1 MSSLCSRFQP
11 KYHLAF
17 SCYISSVLSGLWQ
30 CLSFS
35 LFFLTPESLG
45 EYRIVSW
52 RMPSSLSLPDDFL
65 IWLSSQTGRKKSK
78 GWVSCLAHQTRL
90 CTAPRDIP
98 GDADL
103 YPLERRCLP
112 AFSTEVASLTFPHS
126 TLCSQRTVTKSGPL
140 WGGRSTNLLLGGRN
154 ICRYKHSTSIRKFY
168 KLIKKIYLFGGS
180 FAL

>member
-1 MSSLCSRFQP
+1 MSSLCFRFQP

-30 CLSFS
+30 FRSFS
-35 LFFLTPESLG
+35 LFFLIPESLG

-52 RMPSSLSLPDDFL
+52 RMPSSLSLADDFL
-65 IWLSSQTGRKKSK
+65 IWLSLQTGRKKSK

-103 YPLERRCLP
+103 YPLERRRLP

-140 WGGRSTNLLLGGRN
+140 WGGRSTSLLLGGRN
-154 ICRYKHSTSIRKFY
+154 ICRHKHRTSIGNFISSLKN
-168 KLIKKIYLFGGS
+168 LPVLG
-180 FAL
+180 

>member
-140 WGGRSTNLLLGGRN
+140 WGGRSMNLLLGGRN

-168 KLIKKIYLFGGS
+168 KLIKKIYLFWGS